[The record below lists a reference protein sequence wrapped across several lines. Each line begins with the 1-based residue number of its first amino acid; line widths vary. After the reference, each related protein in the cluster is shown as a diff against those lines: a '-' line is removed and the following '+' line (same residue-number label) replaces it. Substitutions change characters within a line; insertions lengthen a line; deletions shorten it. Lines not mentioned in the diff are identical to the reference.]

1 MAQLSHVMLMVVKWT
16 SIQCASVYGSN
27 LKEKRWQV
35 FFNHHT
41 STMGSPLGLA
51 TGCCNPM
58 IWACHGLPMIAQVM
72 LRLTHEHLCY
82 FYGPYAFVGFILSH
96 HLNYS
101 KINSVQCKFQ
111 NVQNNNTTIF
121 HEKKNCRV
129 FIKLFA
135 CIIQYQICM
144 ASHQRNC
151 MHCTTPNK
159 TRNDLRSKQAQ

>member
-58 IWACHGLPMIAQVM
+58 IWACHGLPMIAQAM

-101 KINSVQCKFQ
+101 TINSVQCKSSRMFKTIIPQ
-111 NVQNNNTTIF
+111 SSMKKKIVGFSSNYLHASFNTRFAWLLTK
-121 HEKKNCRV
+121 ET
-129 FIKLFA
+129 A
-135 CIIQYQICM
+135 CIVQ
-144 ASHQRNC
+144 HQTKLE
-151 MHCTTPNK
+151 MI
-159 TRNDLRSKQAQ
+159 